1 MTPDFRFCLVVVF
14 NHRFDQNLPF
24 LRALYRG
31 RFSTVRFLVPFYR
44 GDDPDVIPVFDSSA
58 TFQGYF
64 AQAQRSLPTVGISHY
79 VFVADDL
86 LLNPAINEHNLSA
99 CFRLQPDGGYTKYLK
114 PFSSV
119 TSRWTHFNRTL
130 QALRFDEF
138 VNAKTELPSSEEAV
152 ARLDRHGLAC
162 RPLGWRNL
170 EGSPGPCW
178 HRIKEWLTALWLVY
192 DRREGREPPYP
203 LLMGYADLLVVPAP
217 TLPEFC
223 HLCGVFAAMGI
234 FVECAAPTA
243 LALAVPRLSLERD
256 LDARGLELWSDAD
269 RVAFCN
275 QYAAQF
281 SELLESFPVDCLYVH
296 PIKLSHWNLQNQSCH
311 EEFSCVQPC

>member
-1 MTPDFRFCLVVVF
+1 MTTPDFRFCLVVVF
-14 NHRFDQNLPF
+14 NHRFDQNLPL

-44 GDDPDVIPVFDSSA
+44 GSDPDVVPVFDSSA

-64 AQAQRSLPTVGISHY
+64 AQARRSLVAEGFSHY

-86 LLNPAINEHNLSA
+86 LLNPKINETNLQVYL
-99 CFRLQPDGGYTKYLK
+99 RLEPTGGYTKYLK

-130 QALRFDEF
+130 RALRFDEF
-138 VNAKTELPSSEEAV
+138 VNARAELPPREEAV
-152 ARLDRHGLAC
+152 ARLAAHGLEC

-170 EGSPGPCW
+170 QSVPGPW
-178 HRIKEWLTALWLVY
+178 LHRITEWVTAVRLIY
-192 DRREGREPPYP
+192 QRRDGRGLPYP

-217 TLPEFC
+217 ALPEFC
-223 HLCGVFAAMGI
+223 HLCGVFAAMGL

-243 LALAVPRLSLERD
+243 LALAAPRLSLED
-256 LDARGLELWSDAD
+256 HLDQQGLELWSDAE
-269 RVAFCN
+269 RAAFWN
-275 QYAAQF
+275 RYSARLGK
-281 SELLESFPVDCLYVH
+281 LLEDFPARCLYVH
-296 PIKLSHWNLQNQSCH
+296 PIKLPHWRMAGS
-311 EEFSCVQPC
+311 E